1 MTRDDEPQLIDAA
14 ADVGTVVYTYDVI
27 WERSD
32 VPWSQRWDI
41 FLMSGDDDD
50 IHWFSIINSLMIVL
64 FLTGMIAMILVRNLY
79 RDIARYNSEEAA
91 QATEEA
97 AEETGWKL
105 VHGDVFRPPAG
116 FFGPMF
122 LSVFVGSGMQLL
134 AMCAAALLFAVL
146 GFLSPANQGSLL
158 TGFIVLFMCMGSFA
172 GYTSARIYKMFR
184 GKAWKRNTTLTAFAF
199 PGTIYSVAFVLN
211 LFVWAKRSSL
221 AIPVRARQRVRAR
234 AQQCAA
240 PRSGRR
246 GCHPVAPFAA
256 LSPPPNQPQFTT
268 MLILFALWFGI
279 SVPLVTLGSYFGFKA
294 EEVKHPVRIN
304 NIPRSIPPQPW
315 YLHPIP
321 SILVGGILPF
331 GAVFIELFFIMSSI
345 WLAQLYFFF
354 GFLYLVLFI
363 LSLTCAEI
371 SIVMCYFQLCSEDYK
386 CVMRRGRRRRR
397 APRAACRHP
406 LASPLP
412 LPSPLFNCAA
422 GGGGRS

>member
-1 MTRDDEPQLIDAA
+1 
-14 ADVGTVVYTYDVI
+14 
-27 WERSD
+27 
-32 VPWSQRWDI
+32 
-41 FLMSGDDDD
+41 
-50 IHWFSIINSLMIVL
+50 
-64 FLTGMIAMILVRNLY
+64 
-79 RDIARYNSEEAA
+79 
-91 QATEEA
+91 
-97 AEETGWKL
+97 
-105 VHGDVFRPPAG
+105 
-116 FFGPMF
+116 
-122 LSVFVGSGMQLL
+122 
-134 AMCAAALLFAVL
+134 
-146 GFLSPANQGSLL
+146 
-158 TGFIVLFMCMGSFA
+158 
-172 GYTSARIYKMFR
+172 
-184 GKAWKRNTTLTAFAF
+184 
-199 PGTIYSVAFVLN
+199 
-211 LFVWAKRSSL
+211 
-221 AIPVRARQRVRAR
+221 
-234 AQQCAA
+234 
-240 PRSGRR
+240 
-246 GCHPVAPFAA
+246 
-256 LSPPPNQPQFTT
+256 

-412 LPSPLFNCAA
+412 LSSPLLQLRSWWWRSFLTA
-422 GGGGRS
+422 GSSALYLFLYSIVYFATKLEITSPISILLYFGYMATASWGFFLLTGSIGFISTLAFVQRIYSAIKVD